1 MNSIKRFAEFVNENL
16 NEAVTK
22 IKVYDDSAGPDEE
35 GFKLLNKLRPNDKI
49 QFIAGDIDPDD
60 LDIETG
66 VIKAKDANKLFDSPF
81 NEKFTFADA
90 VETAGDDVKK
100 NEKGIAAALKALK
113 ARKADDIMIM
123 TDTTEDDGL
132 FDAIKGM
139 KTLPIDSTIYDKA
152 YVGKYKG
159 KDVVVF
165 GDGEDM
171 FAYTK

>member
-1 MNSIKRFAEFVNENL
+1 
-16 NEAVTK
+16 
-22 IKVYDDSAGPDEE
+22 
-35 GFKLLNKLRPNDKI
+35 
-49 QFIAGDIDPDD
+49 
-60 LDIETG
+60 
-66 VIKAKDANKLFDSPF
+66 
-81 NEKFTFADA
+81 
-90 VETAGDDVKK
+90 
-100 NEKGIAAALKALK
+100 
-113 ARKADDIMIM
+113 MIM

-165 GDGEDM
+165 DGGEDL

>member
-1 MNSIKRFAEFVNENL
+1 MSKIKNFSEFVSESINE
-16 NEAVTK
+16 
-22 IKVYDDSAGPDEE
+22 
-35 GFKLLNKLRPNDKI
+35 R
-49 QFIAGDIDPDD
+49 
-60 LDIETG
+60 
-66 VIKAKDANKLFDSPF
+66 
-81 NEKFTFADA
+81 FTFADA
-90 VETAGDDVKK
+90 VETAGENVRK

-132 FDAIKGM
+132 FDAIKKM
-139 KTLPIDSTIYDKA
+139 KTLPIDSTVYDKA

-165 GDGEDM
+165 DGGEDL

>member
-1 MNSIKRFAEFVNENL
+1 MSNIKKFAEFVNES
-16 NEAVTK
+16 
-22 IKVYDDSAGPDEE
+22 I
-35 GFKLLNKLRPNDKI
+35 
-49 QFIAGDIDPDD
+49 
-60 LDIETG
+60 
-66 VIKAKDANKLFDSPF
+66 

-90 VETAGDDVKK
+90 VEAAGDDVKK

-123 TDTTEDDGL
+123 TDTIEDEDL
-132 FDAIKGM
+132 RDAIKGM

-165 GDGEDM
+165 DGGEDL

>member
-1 MNSIKRFAEFVNENL
+1 MNNIKKFADFVNES
-16 NEAVTK
+16 
-22 IKVYDDSAGPDEE
+22 I
-35 GFKLLNKLRPNDKI
+35 
-49 QFIAGDIDPDD
+49 
-60 LDIETG
+60 
-66 VIKAKDANKLFDSPF
+66 

-90 VETAGDDVKK
+90 VKTAGDDVKK
-100 NEKGIAAALKALK
+100 NEKGIAAALKALN

-165 GDGEDM
+165 DGGEDL